1 MAKKKTVQAF
11 EISGDIPNDRNV
23 EKYVLSCLLM
33 GNQAEAILALNDEA
47 FFHKD
52 LREIFRAAKR
62 LKAKEGSVI
71 LVRMLGELGSD
82 DLANKTFDAIG
93 RETLAESWDGSEAS
107 IRDLMRQRYTDVI
120 SSYNDLGTMDVFS
133 LLDKLKAIYTQRTAV
148 EAATLLSESAQGGA
162 DKLAE
167 CLTEVQDK
175 ISRVSTQNYASL
187 FANTTKEEIEA
198 RRKINLDGIGT
209 GYYVFADGKRTEIK
223 IPRGQISLVCALP
236 GHCKSTLLLNL
247 ALRLA
252 YTEEGQIIYW
262 TFEESEERTALK
274 FESLN
279 YGDNLNK
286 SWVNIGG
293 NIDRIKEYHKG
304 KTDYIGD
311 LWGFEKSLEELEE
324 METSGRLKI
333 ISEKITSLDFVS
345 ALRAHIAQNKSK
357 VSAVFVDYIQ
367 IVKSG
372 RNLET
377 RHDIAE
383 ALNDFLTFAKETN
396 IPVIAAAQL
405 NRDAKTPQ
413 MMGGRH
419 IAESADL
426 TRYADTILCLWN
438 PIKEDDLDLKEKEL
452 NSWKNKEDGWY
463 HTHMKDFGAEIGK
476 GGSLYVKVTKSR
488 DCESGADAVYK
499 FDGNTKA
506 IGRTPRIAKESTKGA
521 DDLPIEEGPNPDKV
535 ERLIKDETEEQESPI
550 FNRGY

>member
-33 GNQAEAILALNDEA
+33 GDQAEAILALNDEV

-62 LKAKEGSVI
+62 LKATEGSVN

-82 DLANKTFDAIG
+82 AIANKTFDAIG

-107 IRDLMRQRYTDVI
+107 IRELMRKRFTETVTSRDGSGLMIFEQ
-120 SSYNDLGTMDVFS
+120 
-133 LLDKLKAIYTQRTAV
+133 LDRLKSIYTQRTAV
-148 EAATLLSESAQGGA
+148 EAATLLFESAQGGA

-209 GYYVFADGKRTEIK
+209 GYYVFAEGKRTEIK

-247 ALRLA
+247 ALRLVN
-252 YTEEGQIIYW
+252 TEEGQIIYW
-262 TFEESEERTALK
+262 TFEESAERTALK

-279 YGDNLNK
+279 YGGDLNK
-286 SWVNIGG
+286 PNIKVGG

-311 LWGFEKSLEELEE
+311 VWGFEQSIKELEE

-333 ISEKITSLDFVS
+333 ISDKITSLDFVS

-405 NRDAKTPQ
+405 NRDAVSPQ
-413 MMGGRH
+413 RMGGKH

-438 PIKEDDLDLKEKEL
+438 PIKEDDLDLKEKDL
-452 NSWKNKEDGWY
+452 KSWLYTENNWY
-463 HTHMKDFGAEIGK
+463 HTHMKAFGAEIGK

-488 DCESGADAVYK
+488 DCESGADAVYS
-499 FDGNTKA
+499 FNGNTKA
-506 IGRTPRIAKESTKGA
+506 IGRTPRIAKEATSKA
-521 DDLPIEEGPNPDKV
+521 DDFPIETGPNPDRV
-535 ERLIKDETEEQESPI
+535 EYLIQDNGEDQERPL

>member
-1 MAKKKTVQAF
+1 MVKKKTVQAF

-33 GNQAEAILALNDEA
+33 GDQAEAILALNDDA

-62 LKAKEGSVI
+62 LKATEGSVN

-82 DLANKTFDAIG
+82 ALANKTFDAIG

-107 IRDLMRQRYTDVI
+107 IRELMRKRFTDVVTSHNGSGLMI
-120 SSYNDLGTMDVFS
+120 FEQ
-133 LLDKLKAIYTQRTAV
+133 LDKLKAIYTQRTAV

-187 FANTTKEEIEA
+187 FANTTQEEIEA

-209 GYYVFADGKRTEIK
+209 GYYVFAEGKRTEIK

-247 ALRLA
+247 ALRLVN
-252 YTEEGQIIYW
+252 TEEGQVIYW
-262 TFEESEERTALK
+262 TFEESAERTALK

-279 YGDNLNK
+279 YGGNLNK
-286 SWVNIGG
+286 PTIKVGG

-311 LWGFEKSLEELEE
+311 VWGFEQSIKELEE

-333 ISEKITSLDFVS
+333 ISDKITSLDFVS

-405 NRDAKTPQ
+405 NRDAVSPQ
-413 MMGGRH
+413 RMGGKH

-438 PIKEDDLDLKEKEL
+438 PIKEDDLDLKEKDL
-452 NSWKNKEDGWY
+452 KSWLYTENNWY
-463 HTHMKDFGAEIGK
+463 HTHMKAFGAEIGK
-476 GGSLYVKVTKSR
+476 GGSLYVKVAKSR
-488 DCESGADAVYK
+488 DCESGADAVYS
-499 FDGNTKA
+499 FNGNTKA
-506 IGRTPRIAKESTKGA
+506 IGRTPRIAKEATSKA
-521 DDLPIEEGPNPDKV
+521 DDFPIETGPNPDKV
-535 ERLIKDETEEQESPI
+535 ERLTQEDTEDQERPF